1 MERNKSDND
10 DKNMALS
17 QVDNFIENLKD
28 AGFLYNFH
36 LKEISEDADT
46 LSDPKVV
53 AAFIEYSHI
62 QNPGVRN
69 LSDLMFH
76 ICDESLLTA
85 MKNSLDLT
93 DQKASGM
100 QVEYISRS
108 MGYAENDWYV
118 ALAKNEK
125 CPKNIRVKA
134 IEALACSEKNTGL
147 LLELYTWQGGRLKKA
162 ALTALAKLSPPEAE
176 AVFEKL
182 TAKFNDRD
190 VDYISESSGRVCTE
204 FARQKFFEAVESK
217 EITNYEK
224 WKGGL
229 IDSQIHPAV
238 LMLKNK
244 STVDDCFITLVES
257 TPPMVYD
264 KIIDVNE
271 MLVENLAHHR
281 NDAYKTLIMKLYD
294 RYPDIFYPSRFFIEL
309 ISNPEKALDEMGD
322 IANNHRNR
330 ILDILKNIY
339 YCTPL
344 KQYHIAY
351 STKNTDYYQYYNEY
365 TSAEFE
371 TIPENILDYIAR
383 MKVPKNSTEAKIIY
397 KDSKRLLKRMRY
409 KYSEVDFKRI
419 EAKIIGHILSFIKNY
434 PSPDALDIML
444 NASENLPSECCK
456 DVISEVPVNEP

>member
-1 MERNKSDND
+1 MERNKSDNG

-17 QVDNFIENLKD
+17 PVDNFIENLKD
-28 AGFLYNFH
+28 ARFLYNLH
-36 LKEISEDADT
+36 LKEINEDADT
-46 LSDPKVV
+46 LSNSKVV

-62 QNPGVRN
+62 QNPGVRD
-69 LSDLMFH
+69 LSDLMFR
-76 ICDESLLTA
+76 ICDENLSIA

-100 QVEYISRS
+100 QVEYINRS

-147 LLELYTWQGGRLKKA
+147 LLELYTWQSGRLKKA
-162 ALTALAKLSPPEAE
+162 ALTALAKLSLPEAE
-176 AVFEKL
+176 VVFEKL

-190 VDYISESSGRVCTE
+190 VIYISESSGRVCTE
-204 FARQKFFEAVESK
+204 FARQKFFEAVKNK

-257 TPPMVYD
+257 TPPRVYD
-264 KIIDVNE
+264 KIINVNE

-281 NDAYKTLIMKLYD
+281 DDEYRTLIMKLYD
-294 RYPDIFYPSRFFIEL
+294 RYPDVFYPSRFFL
-309 ISNPEKALDEMGD
+309 TLLSHPETALDEMRD
-322 IANNHRNR
+322 IADNHRNR
-330 ILDILKNIY
+330 VLDILKNIY

-344 KQYHIAY
+344 KEYHIAY
-351 STKNTDYYQYYNEY
+351 TTKNTDYDPYYNEY
-365 TSAEFE
+365 TPVKFDA
-371 TIPENILDYIAR
+371 IPENILGYIVG
-383 MKVPKNSTEAKIIY
+383 MKVPKNAAEAKGIC
-397 KDSKRLLKRMRY
+397 KDSKRLLKRMRS
-409 KYSEVDFKRI
+409 KYSELDFKRL
-419 EAKIIGHILSFIKNY
+419 ESKITGHILSFMKEY
-434 PSPDALDIML
+434 PSSDAQDII
-444 NASENLPSECCK
+444 NK
-456 DVISEVPVNEP
+456 

>member
-1 MERNKSDND
+1 MGKSKSDNS
-10 DKNMALS
+10 DKNTALS
-17 QVDNFIENLKD
+17 RVDNFIENLKD
-28 AGFLYNFH
+28 TGFLYNLH

-46 LSDPKVV
+46 LSNPKVV

-62 QNPGVRN
+62 QNPGVRD

-76 ICDESLLTA
+76 ICGESLSA
-85 MKNSLDLT
+85 VMKNSLDLT

-182 TAKFNDRD
+182 IAKFHDRD
-190 VDYISESSGRVCTE
+190 VNYISESSGRVCTE
-204 FARQKFFEAVESK
+204 FARQKFFEAVENK

-224 WKGGL
+224 WKGGM

-238 LMLKNK
+238 IMLKNK

-257 TPPMVYD
+257 TPPRVYD

-271 MLVENLAHHR
+271 MLVENLAHHKD
-281 NDAYKTLIMKLYD
+281 DAYRKLIMKLYD
-294 RYPDIFYPSRFFIEL
+294 RYPEVFYPSRFFVEL
-309 ISNPEKALDEMGD
+309 ISNPETALDKMRD
-322 IANNHRNR
+322 IAENHRNR
-330 ILDILKNIY
+330 VLDILKNIY

-351 STKNTDYYQYYNEY
+351 STKNTDYSPYYNEY
-365 TSAEFE
+365 TPIGFE
-371 TIPENILDYIAR
+371 AIPENILDYISR
-383 MKVPKNSTEAKIIY
+383 TKVPKNATEAKTID
-397 KDSKRLLKRMRY
+397 KESNRLLKRMRY
-409 KYSEVDFKRI
+409 KYSEADFKRM
-419 EAKIIGHILSFIKNY
+419 EEKIQSKN
-434 PSPDALDIML
+434 
-444 NASENLPSECCK
+444 
-456 DVISEVPVNEP
+456 

>member
-1 MERNKSDND
+1 
-10 DKNMALS
+10 
-17 QVDNFIENLKD
+17 
-28 AGFLYNFH
+28 
-36 LKEISEDADT
+36 T
-46 LSDPKVV
+46 LADPKLA
-53 AAFIEYSHI
+53 AAFMKYSQN
-62 QNPGVRN
+62 QNPGVRD
-69 LSDLMFH
+69 LSDVMFR
-76 ICDESLLTA
+76 ICYENFLTA

-100 QVEYISRS
+100 QVEYINRS

-147 LLELYTWQGGRLKKA
+147 LLELYTWQSGRLKRA

-190 VDYISESSGRVCTE
+190 VIYISESSGRVCTE
-204 FARQKFFEAVESK
+204 FARQKFFEAVENK
-217 EITNYEK
+217 EIINYET

-257 TPPMVYD
+257 TPPRVYD

-281 NDAYKTLIMKLYD
+281 NDAYRTLIMKLYD
-294 RYPDIFYPSRFFIEL
+294 RYPDVFYPSRFFLAL
-309 ISNPEKALDEMGD
+309 ISHPETALDEMRD
-322 IANNHRNR
+322 IADNHRNR

-344 KQYHIAY
+344 KEYQIAY
-351 STKNTDYYQYYNEY
+351 STKNTDYDPYYNEY
-365 TSAEFE
+365 TPVKFE
-371 TIPENILDYIAR
+371 TIPENILDYIAGT
-383 MKVPKNSTEAKIIY
+383 KVPKNATEAKSIY

-409 KYSEVDFKRI
+409 KYSELDFKRL
-419 EAKIIGHILSFIKNY
+419 ESKITGNIL
-434 PSPDALDIML
+434 
-444 NASENLPSECCK
+444 
-456 DVISEVPVNEP
+456 